1 MAEVAALVGDPA
13 RANILCAL
21 LDGRA
26 LTATE
31 LAFAAGVS
39 PQTTSGHLGKLL
51 SARLL
56 LLVKQGRHRY
66 YRLAGSHVGQMLE
79 SIMNVALAGPPRFQP
94 KSKLDEKLRH
104 ARTCYDH
111 IAGLLGV
118 GIAERLAKREFLI
131 LGNEAGEVTPAG
143 ADFLSK
149 LGVDLSGARAKRRVF
164 CRPCVDWTERRPAH
178 RRCSWRGLGEPVL
191 RTEMDRTVAR
201 QSRPHHYAGRPP
213 RADGSLRAF
222 NLTAARLVTGGR
234 RIRLARRSVV
244 DRSDSSHGGKGMLPL
259 RLVQQSY
266 REAMQPREEK
276 VTGPTTADL
285 IRMCRTSSGREIQPS
300 QNGRED
306 HSADHSK

>member
-1 MAEVAALVGDPA
+1 MTRSNLHIESMSSAPQMAEVAALVGDPA

-56 LLVKQGRHRY
+56 LLVKQGRHRH

-94 KSKLDEKLRH
+94 RSKLDEKLRH

-118 GIAERLAKREFLI
+118 GLAERLTKREFVI
-131 LGNEAGEVTPAG
+131 LGDEAGEVTPAG

-149 LGVDLSGARAKRRVF
+149 LGVDLSSARAKRRVF
-164 CRPCVDWTERRPAH
+164 CRPCVDWTERRPHIGGAVGAALAN
-178 RRCSWRGLGEPVL
+178 RCFELKWIERV
-191 RTEMDRTVAR
+191 RD
-201 QSRPHHYAGRPP
+201 SRA
-213 RADGSLRAF
+213 
-222 NLTAARLVTGGR
+222 LTITPTGR
-234 RIRLARRSVV
+234 RALMDAFALSI
-244 DRSDSSHGGKGMLPL
+244 
-259 RLVQQSY
+259 
-266 REAMQPREEK
+266 
-276 VTGPTTADL
+276 
-285 IRMCRTSSGREIQPS
+285 
-300 QNGRED
+300 
-306 HSADHSK
+306 